1 MKDDRLGIWDLVVP
15 FPGQCLVFCPT
26 KAQCEQL
33 AGAFLRHIKHT
44 EKQIVPDLKHLYLEM
59 NKIGQRL
66 QESSSKQKSGRNL
79 INQDFCTLLSVGLA
93 YHHSGLSLEEREIC
107 ECLYKQGLL
116 KVLFCTSTLAA
127 GVNLPAGRVII
138 TSTKQAGNRC
148 ENLSS
153 IQYKQMVGRAGR
165 TGQSTHG
172 DSILITNDRGLALK
186 IATKELEPVQ
196 SCLADEKKG
205 QSRLVL
211 EAIGIGLATTEPEL
225 LEYMK
230 STLLWQQ

>member
-1 MKDDRLGIWDLVVP
+1 M
-15 FPGQCLVFCPT
+15 
-26 KAQCEQL
+26 
-33 AGAFLRHIKHT
+33 
-44 EKQIVPDLKHLYLEM
+44 
-59 NKIGQRL
+59 
-66 QESSSKQKSGRNL
+66 
-79 INQDFCTLLSVGLA
+79 LSVGLA
-93 YHHSGLSLEEREIC
+93 YHHSGLSLEEREMC
-107 ECLYKQGLL
+107 ESLYKQGLV

-138 TSTKQAGNRC
+138 TSTKQAGNRS

-172 DSILITNDRGLALK
+172 DSILVTNDRGLALK
-186 IATKELEPVQ
+186 IATKDLEPVQ

-225 LEYMK
+225 LAYMK
-230 STLLWQQ
+230 STLLWQQQIATQESESDNTMKWLLTSGRYALDFLLYNEIVTKTVKVSQS